1 MLGMARNSSL
11 YQQEQKKGWKLVGF
25 DGMLAWIHCTCILSS
40 WLVMSNEID
49 LICFKEK
56 KGILKTKRISMW
68 IWSSRLLLNFV
79 YSM

>member
-11 YQQEQKKGWKLVGF
+11 YQQEQKKEWKLVGF

-56 KGILKTKRISMW
+56 KGIL
-68 IWSSRLLLNFV
+68 RLKEFLCGSGVLDFC
-79 YSM
+79 